1 LIDDIREIIF
11 QIIDNRI
18 NNPDSPERDFI
29 YDYISQMKEV
39 DAKIA
44 EAEAEGKP
52 HKLKK
57 ITK

>member
-11 QIIDNRI
+11 QIIDGRI

-44 EAEAEGKP
+44 EAEA
-52 HKLKK
+52 
-57 ITK
+57 